1 MLCVGQEVV
10 EDVLRRKQMP
20 ILIREKQKGQVQ
32 VLPYLSLQ
40 VPPVLNH
47 LQTDSAETWT
57 STLTLQE
64 ASVTCARHALCE
76 ETWTSTLTLQ
86 EASHVHDTHYVNGRS
101 HYQKLGS
108 NISSNQATC
117 YLENGGHPFKS

>member
-20 ILIREKQKGQVQ
+20 ILIREKQK
-32 VLPYLSLQ
+32 
-40 VPPVLNH
+40 
-47 LQTDSAETWT
+47 ETWT